1 MPTAD
6 PVQPVFYVLFGAFMV
21 LAGLH
26 LWRSFRQHFSRNSH
40 TSHESKAFSVHLIDD
55 SKPHSNDRRWQ
66 WDTLTQREMEVA
78 RLAAQ
83 GQRNSEIA
91 NELHISVL
99 TVESHLKHIYSK
111 LKIRSRTELGRL
123 IRDLVD

>member
-1 MPTAD
+1 MSTAD

-26 LWRSFRQHFSRNSH
+26 LWRSLRNRFSSH
-40 TSHESKAFSVHLIDD
+40 DTSHEESKSFSFRVIDN
-55 SKPHSNDRRWQ
+55 SQSQSSDRRWQ
-66 WDTLTQREMEVA
+66 WDMLSPREMEVA

-83 GQRNSEIA
+83 GHRNSEIA

-99 TVESHLKHIYSK
+99 TVESHLKHIYGK
-111 LKIRSRTELGRL
+111 LKIRSRTELARM